1 MQEKGQVTGVGILA
15 FREFAAGE
23 NWPAAASSAAPGL
36 PDSEAPP
43 LSIRARLRAGAN
55 PAPFMRLAGACR
67 RALLHSHD
75 WIETRWEQWDPVHDL
90 AEDIGSARWVRG
102 MGTMLGLSILALS
115 FWPDFSEVEAATTGT
130 GDRSVRDE
138 YRAQMILPLAFGGES
153 GSRMGPTAAVV
164 PIAHAPERP
173 RISMT
178 TTLGEGDSF
187 GRMLQRAGVG
197 ADDAGR
203 VAALVSGAV
212 PLSGIGPG
220 TRFDLTLGR
229 REAAGTPRPLEK
241 LAFRARFDLALSIER
256 RGDSLVLGRQAIAVD
271 STPLRLT
278 GTVGPGLYRSARAAG
293 VPIKAIQDYLQALDS
308 HVDLESGVAPG
319 DRFDIVVGY
328 RRSAMGESEV
338 GDLIY
343 AGLERGGT
351 PKVQLL
357 RWGAGGEGGGGQ
369 FVDAANIG
377 MQQASTRLFAP
388 VNGRMTS
395 PFGMRRHPI
404 LGYVRMHSGMDFGAP
419 WGAPI
424 HAVSSG
430 TVAFAGRH
438 GGHGN
443 YVRLEHGGGI
453 GTGYAHM
460 SRIAVAPGTMVQ
472 AGQVI
477 GYVGSSGLSTGPHLH
492 YELYKNGQT
501 VNPAAV
507 TFLAQPAIDAKQ
519 IAAVKARLAAIKAIP
534 VGRAFQTKASR
545 QVAVLS
551 AAAAGK

>member
-1 MQEKGQVTGVGILA
+1 M
-15 FREFAAGE
+15 
-23 NWPAAASSAAPGL
+23 ASSAVPGL

-43 LSIRARLRAGAN
+43 VSLRARLRAGAY
-55 PAPFMRLAGACR
+55 PGVFARLPGACR
-67 RALLHSHD
+67 STLLRSRD
-75 WIETRWEQWDPVHDL
+75 WIESRWEKWDPVHDL

-102 MGTMLGLSILALS
+102 MGTMLGLSIFALS
-115 FWPDFSEVEAATTGT
+115 FWPDFSEVEAATTVT
-130 GDRSVRDE
+130 GDKSVRDE

-164 PIAHAPERP
+164 SIAHAPERP
-173 RISMT
+173 RIAMT

-203 VAALVSGAV
+203 VSALVSAAV

-229 REAAGTPRPLEK
+229 REASGTPRPLER
-241 LAFRARFDLALSIER
+241 LSFRARFDLALSIER
-256 RGDSLVLGRQAIAVD
+256 RGDSLVVQRQAIAVD

-328 RRSAMGESEV
+328 RRSGAGESEV

-351 PKVQLL
+351 PRVQLL
-357 RWGAGGEGGGGQ
+357 RWGDGAQ
-369 FVDAANIG
+369 FVDAASIG
-377 MQQASTRLFAP
+377 TQQASPRLFAP

-395 PFGMRRHPI
+395 SFGMRRHPI
-404 LGYVRMHSGMDFGAP
+404 LGYMRMHSGIDFGAP
-419 WGAPI
+419 WGSPI

-430 TVAFAGRH
+430 TVSFAGRH

-443 YVRLEHGGGI
+443 YVRIEHGGGL

-519 IAAVKARLAAIKAIP
+519 IAAVKARLAAIKALP
-534 VGRAFQTKASR
+534 VGGASKLKAKS
-545 QVAVLS
+545 QVAMLS
-551 AAAAGK
+551 AAAPGK